1 MPPCRY
7 TVPSIFCEPLS
18 CRNCPVFRYTTPT
31 KTCRA
36 SVIYLCLLSESS
48 RNFRIRIYTER
59 KPASTPIT
67 INHTIKSFPNI
78 RFIRYAMPMLM
89 KIVTT
94 IVNPIC
100 VIRYN
105 IFITWLLS
113 LLFIQT
119 LPIQSDI
126 HKAYYIRFFLNFQS
140 FILRIRH
147 ISENVTMRQCDDLRT
162 HPHAILLIVF
172 SRKGCHSLTIDVK

>member
-1 MPPCRY
+1 MHQSPERRSYRQPYRY
-7 TVPSIFCEPLS
+7 TVPSIFCELLPCYACL
-18 CRNCPVFRYTTPT
+18 F
-31 KTCRA
+31 A
-36 SVIYLCLLSESS
+36 SIYLCLLSESF

-78 RFIRYAMPMLM
+78 RFIRYAMPMLI

-100 VIRYN
+100 VMRYS
-105 IFITWLLS
+105 IFKTWLLS

-126 HKAYYIRFFLNFQS
+126 HKVYYIRFFLNFQS
-140 FILRIRH
+140 FIH
-147 ISENVTMRQCDDLRT
+147 GFK
-162 HPHAILLIVF
+162 HYFGIVF
-172 SRKGCHSLTIDVK
+172 LRFQDCIFVKRLSFPND

>member
-1 MPPCRY
+1 MHQSPERRSYRQPCRY
-7 TVPSIFCEPLS
+7 TFPSIFCEPLP
-18 CRNCPVFRYTTPT
+18 CYACLF
-31 KTCRA
+31 A
-36 SVIYLCLLSESS
+36 STYLCLLSELF

-78 RFIRYAMPMLM
+78 RFIRYAMPMLI

-100 VIRYN
+100 VMRYS
-105 IFITWLLS
+105 IFKTWLLS
-113 LLFIQT
+113 LLFIKT

-126 HKAYYIRFFLNFQS
+126 HKAYYIRFFLIFNHLYTELNS
-140 FILRIRH
+140 
-147 ISENVTMRQCDDLRT
+147 ISELYFREKVVI
-162 HPHAILLIVF
+162 P
-172 SRKGCHSLTIDVK
+172 

>member
-1 MPPCRY
+1 MHRSPERRSYRQPCRY
-7 TVPSIFCEPLS
+7 TFPSIFCEPLP
-18 CRNCPVFRYTTPT
+18 CYACLF
-31 KTCRA
+31 A
-36 SVIYLCLLSESS
+36 STYLCLLSELF

-78 RFIRYAMPMLM
+78 RFIRCAMPMLI

-100 VIRYN
+100 VMRYSV
-105 IFITWLLS
+105 FKTWLLS
-113 LLFIQT
+113 LLFIKT

-126 HKAYYIRFFLNFQS
+126 HKAYYIRFFLIFQS
-140 FILRIRH
+140 YIHRIKQYFR
-147 ISENVTMRQCDDLRT
+147 
-162 HPHAILLIVF
+162 IVF
-172 SRKGCHSLTIDVK
+172 FAKRLSFPND